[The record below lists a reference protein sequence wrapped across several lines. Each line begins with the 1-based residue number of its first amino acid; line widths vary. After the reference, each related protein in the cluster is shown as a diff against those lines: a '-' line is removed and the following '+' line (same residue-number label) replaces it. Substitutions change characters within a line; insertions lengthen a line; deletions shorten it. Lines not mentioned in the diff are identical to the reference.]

1 MRSFLKNREQYVSI
15 NDLETERLM
24 IKTGVTQSSVLG
36 PILFLKYI
44 NDPFVVSDEAKIP
57 MFSYDTTIFQ
67 SGKGTQCLLSSER
80 KPIYDGLSSSKLTIN
95 PVKYEATCFVRGK
108 PEKFKVGYAELNHRT
123 SCKHLGVHLEKK
135 LIFLEYIDY
144 Y

>member
-1 MRSFLKNREQYVSI
+1 
-15 NDLETERLM
+15 
-24 IKTGVTQSSVLG
+24 
-36 PILFLKYI
+36 
-44 NDPFVVSDEAKIP
+44 

-95 PVKYEATCFVRGK
+95 PVKHEATCFVRGK
-108 PEKFKVGYAELNHRT
+108 PEKFKIGYAELNHRT
-123 SCKHLGVHLEKK
+123 SCKHLGVLLEKK

-144 Y
+144 ILKKLNKVVRPPHLQHSSFLSWKRSYDVL